1 METACEGGSFAAMPS
16 SLSRKVR
23 KEGIRNMSA
32 LLNIRKLAI
41 SLAMFA
47 VVALGSA
54 VVANADQVVINTPN
68 AGLSGTPGPYA
79 TVIYVLNGSN
89 IDVTV
94 NMFPGMQAFGQGNG
108 NNGIFGFN
116 IVGSITG
123 LSVTNM
129 PAGFTA
135 NLGGGQMDGFG
146 NFEVTLSC
154 CNPANAVNSFSFTVS
169 RTGGFAAA
177 SDLFEANANGAHF
190 AIHIAPT
197 NGNPTGFA
205 TDGGSEVPEPASL
218 LLLGSGLATL
228 AAGLRKRF
236 KT

>member
-1 METACEGGSFAAMPS
+1 MFA
-16 SLSRKVR
+16 VH
-23 KEGIRNMSA
+23 
-32 LLNIRKLAI
+32 NIRKFAI

-47 VVALGSA
+47 VVAFGSA
-54 VVANADQVVINTPN
+54 MVANADEVVLSVPN
-68 AGLSGTPGPYA
+68 DGLSGTPGPYA
-79 TVIYVLNGSN
+79 TVTYVLNGNN

-94 NMFPGMQAFGQGNG
+94 TMFPGFEAFGQGDG

-116 IVGSITG
+116 IVGSTTG

-129 PAGFTA
+129 PAGFSA

-146 NFEVTLSC
+146 NFDVTLSC
-154 CNPANAVNSFSFTVS
+154 CNPANAVTSFSFTVS
-169 RTGGFAAA
+169 RTGGFSNA
-177 SDLFEANANGAHF
+177 SDLFEATSQGAHF

-205 TDGGSEVPEPASL
+205 ADAVPEPASM
-218 LLLGSGLATL
+218 LLLGSGLVGL

>member
-1 METACEGGSFAAMPS
+1 MS
-16 SLSRKVR
+16 SPRSV
-23 KEGIRNMSA
+23 
-32 LLNIRKLAI
+32 RKLAI

-54 VVANADQVVINTPN
+54 AAANADQVIINTPN
-68 AGLSGTPGPYA
+68 PGLGATPGPYA
-79 TVIYVLNGSN
+79 TVTYVLNGSN

-94 NMFPGMQAFGQGNG
+94 QMFPGFTAFGQGNG

-116 IVGSITG
+116 IVGSQAG
-123 LSVTNM
+123 LSVTNL
-129 PAGFTA
+129 PPGFTT

-146 NFEVTLSC
+146 NFDITLSC
-154 CNPANAVNSFSFTVS
+154 CNPSNAVTSFSFTVS
-169 RTGGFAAA
+169 RTGGFSSA
-177 SDLFEANANGAHF
+177 SDLFEANANGTHF
-190 AIHIAPT
+190 AIHIAPS

-205 TDGGSEVPEPASL
+205 GDGGVNNEVPEPASM
-218 LLLGSGLATL
+218 LLLGTGLATL

>member
-1 METACEGGSFAAMPS
+1 MS
-16 SLSRKVR
+16 SPRSV
-23 KEGIRNMSA
+23 
-32 LLNIRKLAI
+32 RKLAL

-54 VVANADQVVINTPN
+54 AAVNADQVVINVPN
-68 AGLSGTPGPYA
+68 SGLSATPGPYA
-79 TVIYVLNGSN
+79 TVTYTLNGSS
-89 IDVTV
+89 IDVNVQMALGFT
-94 NMFPGMQAFGQGNG
+94 AFGTGDG

-116 IVGSITG
+116 IVGSTAG
-123 LSVTNM
+123 LSVTNL
-129 PAGFTA
+129 PLGFSA

-146 NFEVTLSC
+146 NFEVTLNC
-154 CNPANAVNSFSFTVS
+154 CNAANAVTNFSFTVS
-169 RTGGFAAA
+169 RTGGFSSA
-177 SDLFEANANGAHF
+177 SDLFEASSSGAHF

-205 TDGGSEVPEPASL
+205 GDGGIPTNEIPEPTSM
-218 LLLGSGLATL
+218 LLLGSGLVTL

>member
-1 METACEGGSFAAMPS
+1 MFSVL
-16 SLSRKVR
+16 SLRKF
-23 KEGIRNMSA
+23 
-32 LLNIRKLAI
+32 AI

-54 VVANADQVVINTPN
+54 MVANADQVVIYTPN

-79 TVIYVLNGSN
+79 TVTYVLNGSN

-94 NMFPGMQAFGQGNG
+94 TMFPGFEAFGEGNG

-116 IVGSITG
+116 IVGSTAG
-123 LSVTNM
+123 LSVTNLTS
-129 PAGFTA
+129 PLTA

-146 NFEVTLSC
+146 DFDVTLSC
-154 CNPANAVNSFSFTVS
+154 CNPSNAISSFSFTVS
-169 RTGGFAAA
+169 RTGGFSSA
-177 SDLFEANANGAHF
+177 SDLFEANSTGAHF

-197 NGNPTGFA
+197 DGSPTGFA
-205 TDGGSEVPEPASL
+205 ADTQVPEPTSM
-218 LLLGSGLATL
+218 LLLGSGLVGL
-228 AAGLRKRF
+228 AAGLRRRF

>member
-1 METACEGGSFAAMPS
+1 
-16 SLSRKVR
+16 
-23 KEGIRNMSA
+23 
-32 LLNIRKLAI
+32 
-41 SLAMFA
+41 MFA
-47 VVALGSA
+47 VVVLGSA
-54 VVANADQVVINTPN
+54 AAANADQVIINIPN

-79 TVIYVLNGSN
+79 TVTYVLNGSN

-94 NMFPGMQAFGQGNG
+94 NMFPGFLAFGEGNG

-116 IVGSITG
+116 IVGSTAG
-123 LSVTNM
+123 LSVTNLS
-129 PAGFTA
+129 PIQLSA

-146 NFEVTLSC
+146 DFEVTLSC
-154 CNPANAVNSFSFTVS
+154 CTASNAISSFSFTVS
-169 RTGGFAAA
+169 RTGGFSSA

-205 TDGGSEVPEPASL
+205 ADTEVPESTSM
-218 LLLGSGLATL
+218 LLLGSGLVTL
-228 AAGLRKRF
+228 AAGLRRRL

>member
-1 METACEGGSFAAMPS
+1 MFSVL
-16 SLSRKVR
+16 SLRKF
-23 KEGIRNMSA
+23 
-32 LLNIRKLAI
+32 AI

-54 VVANADQVVINTPN
+54 IVASADQVVINTPN

-79 TVIYVLNGSN
+79 TVTYVLNGSN

-94 NMFPGMQAFGQGNG
+94 TMFPGFEAFGEGNG

-116 IVGSITG
+116 IVGSTAG
-123 LSVTNM
+123 LSVTNLTS
-129 PAGFTA
+129 PLTA

-146 NFEVTLSC
+146 DFDVTLSC
-154 CNPANAVNSFSFTVS
+154 CNPSNAISSFSFTVS
-169 RTGGFAAA
+169 RTGGFSYA
-177 SDLFEANANGAHF
+177 SDLFEANSTGAHF

-197 NGNPTGFA
+197 DGSPTGFA
-205 TDGGSEVPEPASL
+205 ADSQVPEPTSM
-218 LLLGSGLATL
+218 LLLGSGLVGL
-228 AAGLRKRF
+228 AAGLRRRF

>member
-1 METACEGGSFAAMPS
+1 MFWLTSLRRFA
-16 SLSRKVR
+16 V
-23 KEGIRNMSA
+23 
-32 LLNIRKLAI
+32 

-54 VVANADQVVINTPN
+54 VVANADAVLITVPN
-68 AGLSGTPGPYA
+68 AGLSGSPGPYA
-79 TVIYVLNGSN
+79 TVTYVLNGSN

-94 NMFPGMQAFGQGNG
+94 QMTAAFTAFGTGAA

-116 IVGSITG
+116 IVGSTAGLNITG
-123 LSVTNM
+123 L
-129 PAGFTA
+129 PAGFA
-135 NLGGGQMDGFG
+135 FNPAGGQMDGFG
-146 NFEVTLSC
+146 NFDVTLSC
-154 CNPANAVNSFSFTVS
+154 CNPPGVTSFSFTIS
-169 RTGGFAAA
+169 RTGGFSSA
-177 SDLFEANANGAHF
+177 SDIFEANSTGAHF

-205 TDGGSEVPEPASL
+205 ADAGTPSDVPEPASM
-218 LLLGSGLATL
+218 LLLGTGLLTL